1 MLAPSNLCAKLG
13 VTVGGLGKKRRRRC
27 DSRSRRRNP
36 GRSASPLIGG
46 LRTGWALGMGD
57 TDDRKPLTPA
67 ELIAQLERSTTTVAN
82 EAQMTFRERLLL
94 RAWLRPR
101 SETEPLQ

>member
-1 MLAPSNLCAKLG
+1 
-13 VTVGGLGKKRRRRC
+13 
-27 DSRSRRRNP
+27 
-36 GRSASPLIGG
+36 
-46 LRTGWALGMGD
+46 MGD

-82 EAQMTFRERLLL
+82 EAQMTLRERLLL